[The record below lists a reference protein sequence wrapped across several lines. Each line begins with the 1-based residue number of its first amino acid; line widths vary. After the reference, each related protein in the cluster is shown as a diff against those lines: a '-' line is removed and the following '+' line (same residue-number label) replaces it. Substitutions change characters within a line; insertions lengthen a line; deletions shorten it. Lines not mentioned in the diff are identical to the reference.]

1 MQNHAEKENC
11 LCILYS
17 DVKAKFNLQFGNAMA
32 AKIFK
37 MKMI

>member
-1 MQNHAEKENC
+1 MRRVLMQKKKTA
-11 LCILYS
+11 

-37 MKMI
+37 MKKI